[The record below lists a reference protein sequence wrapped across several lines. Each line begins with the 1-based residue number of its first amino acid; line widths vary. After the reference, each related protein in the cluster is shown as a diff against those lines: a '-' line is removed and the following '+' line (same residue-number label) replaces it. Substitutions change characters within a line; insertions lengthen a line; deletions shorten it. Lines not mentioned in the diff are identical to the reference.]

1 MKSKFQ
7 KFGSYFNSFV
17 ILNVTMF
24 LFCIYI
30 NWYYILDSIYKLHHT
45 IFVFNLFPTLLQMT
59 EFYSFSWLSNMGG
72 GFHIFTIV
80 NSSVMNIGVHV
91 SFLISIFGYA
101 FNMELLCDM
110 VVLFLVFWDP
120 FILFSTVAAP
130 I

>member
-45 IFVFNLFPTLLQMT
+45 VFVFNLFNLKYYSVGPSTLLQMT

-91 SFLISIFGYA
+91 SFLICIFVYA
-101 FNMELLCDM
+101 FNMELLGDM
-110 VVLFLVFWDP
+110 VVLFLVF
-120 FILFSTVAAP
+120 
-130 I
+130 